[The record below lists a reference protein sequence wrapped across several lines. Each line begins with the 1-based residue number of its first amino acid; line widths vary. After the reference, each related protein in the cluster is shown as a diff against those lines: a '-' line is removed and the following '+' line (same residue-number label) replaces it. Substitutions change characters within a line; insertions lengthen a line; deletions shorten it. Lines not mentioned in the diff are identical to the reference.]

1 MCTPGN
7 AIGRVRSRSGFF
19 RCTRPTI
26 AWHRRAKRLGPSV
39 RGVPGVPTSPSLLM
53 PKLFSPCRDPICVP
67 SVSPL
72 SSFLFPLPSPLSS
85 LLVLVVLLSRTQM
98 FSVNIKKIYT
108 GVFIIFNELFVRYV
122 SVATLYQVE
131 CLRYIPHGLV
141 LFSTT
146 GTMSIIWTTTFR

>member
-1 MCTPGN
+1 MYTAGN

-72 SSFLFPLPSPLSS
+72 SSFLFPLLSPLSS
-85 LLVLVVLLSRTQM
+85 SLLFCCLVRKCSVLISRKYTPEYSS
-98 FSVNIKKIYT
+98 FSTSY
-108 GVFIIFNELFVRYV
+108 LFVMFR
-122 SVATLYQVE
+122 LQ
-131 CLRYIPHGLV
+131 P
-141 LFSTT
+141 
-146 GTMSIIWTTTFR
+146 SIKLNACVTSPMVWFCSAQPGQ